1 MFIDELYSKLK
12 RIQEMDFLDKQRS
25 ARLITDKSILR
36 ENGSAYVPF
45 STSQL
50 ESTNNSFRHFASRN
64 IHFFNNENKGDRL
77 NLYNHH
83 RVEQQCDERIKS
95 IVRFTIFFYQSMA
108 VVSLYSFSF
117 FKFKLIYLFIFL
129 FVFRWKLKRNQH
141 LQA

>member
-1 MFIDELYSKLK
+1 
-12 RIQEMDFLDKQRS
+12 MDFLAKQRS
-25 ARLITDKSILR
+25 ARLITDNSSILC

-45 STSQL
+45 STFQQL
-50 ESTNNSFRHFASRN
+50 ESTNNSFRHFTSRN
-64 IHFFNNENKGDRL
+64 IHFFNNENNGDRL
-77 NLYNHH
+77 NLYNH
-83 RVEQQCDERIKS
+83 RIEQQCDERIKS